1 MSIAGIHALEILGE
15 ATKKVP
21 AVFQRNF
28 PEIPWRQMAAQRDRL
43 IHDYFGVNL
52 EFLWKTIQED
62 LRPLEKDLDRAIR
75 YAEETGNVVMGDS

>member
-15 ATKKVP
+15 AAKKVP

-28 PEIPWRQMAAQRDRL
+28 PEIPWRQMAAPRDRL
-43 IHDYFGVNL
+43 IHDYFGVDL